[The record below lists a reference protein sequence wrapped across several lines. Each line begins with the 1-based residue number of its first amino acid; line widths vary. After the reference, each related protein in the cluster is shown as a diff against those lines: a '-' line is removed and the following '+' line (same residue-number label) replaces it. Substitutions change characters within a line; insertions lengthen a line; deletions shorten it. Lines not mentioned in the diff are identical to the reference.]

1 LFKRALTDLCR
12 VVVEALGRAILRV
25 TIQTKGRDFSEFV
38 CAFLQRLHMLA
49 LGGALNTRI
58 LNIGVVIAAAVM
70 ALPLWIFAGGSQR
83 PKIGFAIEAMKGERW
98 QTDLEAFQE
107 RAKSMGA
114 DVVSADAGGDD
125 DKQFAQVKDMIK
137 GGIDVLV
144 LLPHDSAK
152 ASRIVDAA
160 KAAKVK
166 VISYDRL
173 ALNSDVDLYV
183 SFDRNEI
190 GTMQA
195 QYLVE
200 RAPKG
205 NYVLIGGS
213 PGDEG
218 ARVIHNSQMKVLQ
231 PYVDRGDVKIV
242 ADGYIQDWLASDAYL
257 FMLKALE
264 TANGNVAGV
273 LAANDAL
280 AGGAIQALREH
291 GLAGKTLVS
300 GQDADLASVICIAQ
314 GVQSM
319 TVYKPVTQEAE
330 RTAVEAVRLAKG
342 EKIETTRTINNK
354 KIDVPTIL
362 LQPVVVA
369 RGNIK
374 ETVVKDGFQTLVSI
388 NRDLPEGEKIH

>member
-1 LFKRALTDLCR
+1 
-12 VVVEALGRAILRV
+12 
-25 TIQTKGRDFSEFV
+25 
-38 CAFLQRLHMLA
+38 
-49 LGGALNTRI
+49 LNTRF
-58 LNIGVVIAAAVM
+58 LKVGVVVAAAAM
-70 ALPLWIFAGGSQR
+70 ALPLWILAGTSER

-98 QTDLEAFQE
+98 QTDLEAFQA
-107 RAKSMGA
+107 RAKALGA
-114 DVVSADAGGDD
+114 DVVQADAGGDD
-125 DKQFAQVKDMIK
+125 DKQFEQVKEMIK

-152 ASRIVDAA
+152 AGRIVDAA

-183 SFDRNEI
+183 TFDRDEI
-190 GTMQA
+190 GMMQA
-195 QYLVE
+195 KYLVD

-218 ARVIHNSQMKVLQ
+218 ARVIHNAQMKVLQ

-242 ADGYIQDWLASDAYL
+242 ADGYIQDWVASDAYV

-273 LAANDAL
+273 IAANDAL

-319 TVYKPVTQEAE
+319 TVYKPVTEQAR
-330 RTAVEAVRLAKG
+330 RTAEEAVRLAKG
-342 EKIETTRTINNK
+342 EKIETTRAVNNK
-354 KIDVPTIL
+354 KVDVPTIL

-388 NRDLPEGEKIH
+388 NRDLPDGEKIH

>member
-1 LFKRALTDLCR
+1 
-12 VVVEALGRAILRV
+12 
-25 TIQTKGRDFSEFV
+25 
-38 CAFLQRLHMLA
+38 M
-49 LGGALNTRI
+49 
-58 LNIGVVIAAAVM
+58 GV
-70 ALPLWIFAGGSQR
+70 ALPGWILAGRNER

-98 QTDLEAFQE
+98 QTDLESFRA
-107 RAKSMGA
+107 RAKELGA

-125 DKQFAQVKDMIK
+125 DKQLQQVKEMIK

-152 ASRIVDAA
+152 ASRAVDAA

-173 ALNSDVDLYV
+173 ALNSDVDLYM

-190 GTMQA
+190 GKLQA
-195 QYLVE
+195 EYLVQ

-213 PGDEG
+213 PNDEG
-218 ARVIHNSQMKVLQ
+218 AKALHAAQMKVLR
-231 PYVDRGDVKIV
+231 PFIDRGDITVI
-242 ADGYIQDWLASDAYL
+242 ADGYIQDWVASEAYI
-257 FMLKALE
+257 FMLKAIE
-264 TANGNVAGV
+264 NAHGNVAAV
-273 LAANDAL
+273 VASNDAL
-280 AGGAIQALREH
+280 AAGAIQALREH
-291 GLAGKTLVS
+291 NLAGKTLVS

-330 RTAVEAVRLAKG
+330 RTADEAVHMARG
-342 EKIETTRTINNK
+342 EKIGTGRTINNG
-354 KIDVPTIL
+354 KIEVPTIL
-362 LQPVVVA
+362 LKPIAVS
-369 RGNIK
+369 RTNIK

-388 NRDLPEGEKIH
+388 NRTLPEEQQIH

>member
-1 LFKRALTDLCR
+1 
-12 VVVEALGRAILRV
+12 
-25 TIQTKGRDFSEFV
+25 
-38 CAFLQRLHMLA
+38 
-49 LGGALNTRI
+49 
-58 LNIGVVIAAAVM
+58 
-70 ALPLWIFAGGSQR
+70 
-83 PKIGFAIEAMKGERW
+83 
-98 QTDLEAFQE
+98 
-107 RAKSMGA
+107 
-114 DVVSADAGGDD
+114 
-125 DKQFAQVKDMIK
+125 VKDMIK

>member
-1 LFKRALTDLCR
+1 VSAGLLFA
-12 VVVEALGRAILRV
+12 A
-25 TIQTKGRDFSEFV
+25 
-38 CAFLQRLHMLA
+38 
-49 LGGALNTRI
+49 
-58 LNIGVVIAAAVM
+58 IGV
-70 ALPLWIFAGGSQR
+70 ALPGWILAERNER

-98 QTDLEAFQE
+98 QTDLESFQA
-107 RAKSMGA
+107 RAKELGA

-125 DKQFAQVKDMIK
+125 DKQFQQVKEMIN

-152 ASRIVDAA
+152 ASRAVDAA

-173 ALNSDVDLYV
+173 ALNSDVDLYM

-190 GTMQA
+190 GRMQA
-195 QYLVE
+195 EYLVQ

-213 PGDEG
+213 PHDEG
-218 ARVIHNSQMKVLQ
+218 AKVLHVAQLKVLQ
-231 PYVDRGDVKIV
+231 PSIDRGDIRVI
-242 ADGYIQDWLASDAYL
+242 ADGYIQDWVASDAYI
-257 FMLKALE
+257 FMLKAIE
-264 TANGNVAGV
+264 SAHGNVAAV
-273 LAANDAL
+273 VASNDAL
-280 AGGAIQALREH
+280 AAGAIQALREH
-291 GLAGKTLVS
+291 DLAGKTLVS

-330 RTAVEAVRLAKG
+330 RTAEEAVRMAKG
-342 EKIETTRTINNK
+342 EKIEMGRTINNG
-354 KIDVPTIL
+354 KIEVPTIL
-362 LQPVVVA
+362 LKPIAVS
-369 RGNIK
+369 RTNIK

-388 NRDLPEGEKIH
+388 NRTLPEEQQIH

>member
-1 LFKRALTDLCR
+1 LRTRFVSAGLLFA
-12 VVVEALGRAILRV
+12 A
-25 TIQTKGRDFSEFV
+25 
-38 CAFLQRLHMLA
+38 
-49 LGGALNTRI
+49 
-58 LNIGVVIAAAVM
+58 IGV
-70 ALPLWIFAGGSQR
+70 ALPGWILAERNER

-98 QTDLEAFQE
+98 QTDLESFQA
-107 RAKSMGA
+107 RAKELGA

-125 DKQFAQVKDMIK
+125 DKQFQQVKEMIN

-152 ASRIVDAA
+152 ASRAVDAA

-173 ALNSDVDLYV
+173 ALNSDVDLYM

-190 GTMQA
+190 GRMQA
-195 QYLVE
+195 EYLVQ

-213 PGDEG
+213 PHDEG
-218 ARVIHNSQMKVLQ
+218 AKVLHVAQLKVLQ
-231 PYVDRGDVKIV
+231 PSIDRGDIRVI
-242 ADGYIQDWLASDAYL
+242 ADGYIQDWVASDAYI
-257 FMLKALE
+257 FMLKAIE
-264 TANGNVAGV
+264 SAHGNVAAV
-273 LAANDAL
+273 VASNDAL
-280 AGGAIQALREH
+280 AAGAIQALREH
-291 GLAGKTLVS
+291 DLAGKTLVS

-330 RTAVEAVRLAKG
+330 RTAEEAVRMAKG
-342 EKIETTRTINNK
+342 EKIEMGRTINNG
-354 KIDVPTIL
+354 KIEVPTIL
-362 LQPVVVA
+362 LKPIAVS
-369 RGNIK
+369 RTNIK

-388 NRDLPEGEKIH
+388 NRTLPEEQQIH

>member
-1 LFKRALTDLCR
+1 MNK
-12 VVVEALGRAILRV
+12 
-25 TIQTKGRDFSEFV
+25 
-38 CAFLQRLHMLA
+38 
-49 LGGALNTRI
+49 RI
-58 LNIGVVIAAAVM
+58 LSAGILVAAIAV
-70 ALPLWIFAGGSQR
+70 ALPAWIFAGGKER

-98 QTDLEAFQE
+98 QTDLEAFQT
-107 RAKSMGA
+107 RVKAMGA

-125 DKQFAQVKDMIK
+125 DKQLEQVKEMIK
-137 GGIDVLV
+137 GGISVLV

-152 ASRIVDAA
+152 AARIVDAA

-195 QYLVE
+195 QYLVD

-231 PYVDRGDVKIV
+231 PYVDRGDVKVV
-242 ADGYIQDWLASDAYL
+242 ADGYIQDWVASDAYL

-264 TANGNVAGV
+264 TAKGNVAGV

-330 RTAVEAVRLAKG
+330 RTAEEAVRLAKG
-342 EKIETTRTINNK
+342 EKIVTNRTVNNK

-388 NRDLPEGEKIH
+388 NRDLPEGERIH

>member
-1 LFKRALTDLCR
+1 MARKDTGENDPVC
-12 VVVEALGRAILRV
+12 I
-25 TIQTKGRDFSEFV
+25 TIQATISSERVFIRGRDDGMR
-38 CAFLQRLHMLA
+38 AH
-49 LGGALNTRI
+49 GGVVNKRVLKA
-58 LNIGVVIAAAVM
+58 GVVAAVIAAM
-70 ALPLWIFAGGSQR
+70 LPVGIFAGGNER

-98 QTDLEAFQE
+98 QTDLAAFQA
-107 RAKSMGA
+107 RAKALGA
-114 DVVSADAGGDD
+114 DVMSADAGGDD
-125 DKQFAQVKDMIK
+125 DKQFEQVKEMIK
-137 GGIDVLV
+137 GGISVLV

-152 ASRIVDAA
+152 AGRIVDAA

-218 ARVIHNSQMKVLQ
+218 AKIIHNSQMKVLK

-242 ADGYIQDWLASDAYL
+242 ADGYIQDWVASDAYI
-257 FMLKALE
+257 FMLKAIE

-273 LAANDAL
+273 IAANDAL

-291 GLAGKTLVS
+291 KLAGKTLVS

-314 GVQSM
+314 GEQSM
-319 TVYKPVTQEAE
+319 TVYKPVTREAE
-330 RTAVEAVRLAKG
+330 RTAEFAVRLAKG
-342 EKIETTRTINNK
+342 EKVETTRTTNNK
-354 KIDVPTIL
+354 KVDVPTIL
-362 LQPVVVA
+362 LQPIVVA

-388 NRDLPEGEKIH
+388 NRTLPEGQQIH